1 MDLMIL
7 KEKRFFKKRNWDIL
21 IELNPSINTKL
32 KIVKK
37 SEKYKCLLSEY
48 IIKIPQRLL
57 LIYSLD

>member
-37 SEKYKCLLSEY
+37 SELFNELRKYTRAFYRNIS
-48 IIKIPQRLL
+48 
-57 LIYSLD
+57 